1 MSTMLKLELDPR
13 DAFDQLFVVGL
24 AEILDAMTGTTS
36 RISWRSSGEVILDS
50 SGASSFAEAASAI
63 HLHARQQADS
73 PWLTTVA
80 HLSVG
85 DRSPLSPRIGKLS
98 TKESFLEV
106 EEARRALIDS
116 VPPQDALTRRF
127 IGSLGRPSD
136 WALSRE
142 RAVLPDVGASAW
154 EMKTRNRGEEFI
166 QNRLSLLAKAVSDRT
181 VIQIQDGLEGTSTFD
196 EVGKNALNSRTPTG
210 LRAPGPADNARAW
223 CALWGLGALP
233 VRPVSG
239 GQGESTSVT
248 TGAIRSRARV
258 WFYLPVIE
266 APTTIAG
273 FRAIVES
280 EHLAHQAAL
289 AVQIRGASVSAKG
302 VHWLEQ
308 HATRQFFIFHRHRS
322 DNPNAPEHWAEPGVL
337 HDLARR
343 SHRPSAAPSHG
354 RESAPNV
361 I

>member
-1 MSTMLKLELDPR
+1 MSTVLEFELDPR
-13 DAFDQLFVVGL
+13 DAFDQLFVIGL

-36 RISWRSSGEVILDS
+36 RLSWKSNGEVTLDS
-50 SGASSFAEAASAI
+50 SGASDFARAAAAV

-73 PWLTTVA
+73 PWLSTVA
-80 HLSVG
+80 HLGVG
-85 DRSPLSPRIGKLS
+85 DRAPLSPRVGKLS
-98 TKESFLEV
+98 TRESFLEV
-106 EEARRALIDS
+106 EEARRVLIDS

-136 WALSRE
+136 WALSRDKD
-142 RAVLPDVGASAW
+142 VLPDAGASAW

-166 QNRLSLLAKAVSDRT
+166 QNRLSLLANAVSDRT
-181 VIQIQDGLEGTSTFD
+181 VIQTRDGLEGTSTVD

-223 CALWGLGALP
+223 CALWGLSALP
-233 VRPVSG
+233 VRPVTG

-248 TGAIRSRARV
+248 TGAIRNRAGV

-266 APTTIAG
+266 VPTTIAG
-273 FRAIVES
+273 FRTIAES

-289 AVQIRGASVSAKG
+289 AVHIPGASVLAKG

-308 HATRQFFIFHRHRS
+308 HATRQFFIFRRHRS
-322 DNPNAPEHWAEPGVL
+322 DNPNAPELWAEPGVL
-337 HDLARR
+337 HDLAGPSRQYSTPPGRR
-343 SHRPSAAPSHG
+343 
-354 RESAPNV
+354 REPAPNV